1 MKRPSSAPSPIAR
14 PDVFTAALA
23 RGGGHAHAALAALA
37 RHADALGD
45 RAHDYARALPRAL
58 RGLAPESQRA
68 VALLWVRLD
77 ARGAGLALPAWR
89 ADVAEPAARV
99 AWWHAEL
106 LTDPAALDGVAPSRD
121 LLHAVAT
128 VPTARLDAPLPL
140 VDALLRRPE
149 PACAARA
156 LSLLDEAFAASA
168 VPLDALHARLCAL
181 AEHPDLAL
189 RALALQ
195 RLSAPWAS
203 HRPRPALVHA
213 GLRAA
218 ETRHAALA
226 CAASWRLE
234 GPLRGALATGGERFA
249 ADALAALADVVS
261 PQSFGAVIAEAC
273 ARGPWLAPQLLRF
286 VRSFHQRGVFVREES
301 LDHLLD
307 VIAQGDWDALDAW
320 AMVLYTL
327 RDAVLDR
334 IAAHDPDDP
343 RAPGLAALALVLG
356 RVAPAGFGDR
366 AVACVEALLAA
377 TTSESVAAAVLP
389 LLAQAARPSSEE
401 VALQWLPTLG
411 AEALP
416 AVVACGGDASVEALS
431 RALALDGD
439 VPLAPWAAAAP
450 DAAAEALYRLV
461 AHDPERRDAILRR
474 AELRRVTSVRAWFAA
489 EPPRTPLAAVAPS
502 SVRLPTAARLALLA
516 TGSSHQL
523 GAVEALLTTHVHEV
537 VASHVTGRRPEA
549 ETVVAPEVLQALASM
564 TRRLRAA
571 GHVRPRALVADP
583 GDDALAVDLLLAL
596 LARTDDDPVRAALLR
611 TLGPL
616 RSARVAPAL
625 AQWIHAPSV
634 AVRTAAIRALAL
646 QGGAAVTLHLVRGLA
661 SPHIEVARAC
671 VDALL
676 AQKTRVAA
684 RAVTALLEHPN
695 MNVKKSAAA
704 ALGALGDR
712 ASVGPLVGWIG
723 RHDNPGLRASLL
735 ASLDALLGAAAT
747 PTLLASLG
755 VATTAREREL
765 LLDALDG
772 RLSLRAA
779 RAHRDEPWFGDL
791 ADALRK
797 HTVSLAD
804 ASAADLAAL
813 LGDAPA
819 ALPDAPADELDRW
832 LTDGLPR
839 SEVGRFAA
847 AYRARE
853 LPVARALPLARRD
866 AATLLG
872 ALDGASVTDRDAV
885 VALLADAFASVTDRD
900 ALRPLA
906 TWAHH
911 VADVPPGA
919 DRSAHRRLLRAL
931 LPALDDVARWELAE
945 RWRALPAEPDRDAAD
960 TLALLRACGRI
971 VTRADVDALLACAS
985 RTPAPADVAS
995 AVLSR
1000 ALDVALPTPA
1010 EALVTRVHDALL
1022 AGDLAAA
1029 LTLGDDE
1036 PLAVV
1041 AAVVRELPWLD
1052 AARRAEALDGVLSL
1066 RPLDLSDWRGGPTRA
1081 VAPRRERPSKGVA
1094 DAYDTP
1100 ARRPDAVRAMR
1111 DGARLVE
1118 LHPWVVPLW
1127 IGGATDGPAWL
1138 AALADDA
1145 ADAAARND
1153 LAALGHV
1160 RAHLLR
1166 LGQAI
1171 GHGETRLRVWRP
1183 LVDALVAVWTVAP
1196 PALGGEAHDLLRR
1209 CPEAMLASLL
1219 APAVAAGSYGLLA
1232 LLRAVPADAPIA
1244 ALVARASRAGYVGPT
1259 PAIVDGVLE
1268 GSEAPAPTPVTVTV
1282 AVLPP
1287 REVLDDLERRDPELV
1302 RRALK
1307 ELAREGAVAVRP
1319 YLDRALADP
1328 RPRVSD
1334 LAARMLRTQGT
1345 RAEHLALA
1353 RERLHDRRVTVRVS
1367 AIRSLANARDAAALP
1382 ALVALLLAPENAV
1395 RNAARAGLGHYGEAA
1410 LRCID
1415 EVARRERP
1423 DRARRLAAERE
1434 ALASN

>member
-14 PDVFTAALA
+14 PDVFAAALA

-37 RHADALGD
+37 RHADALGH

-58 RGLAPESQRA
+58 RGLAPEHQRA

-89 ADVAEPAARV
+89 DDVAEPAARV

-106 LTDPAALDGVAPSRD
+106 LTEPASLDDVAPSRE

-128 VPTARLDAPLPL
+128 VPTAGLDAPLPL
-140 VDALLRRPE
+140 ADALLRRPE

-156 LSLLDEAFAASA
+156 LALLDEALAASS

-181 AEHPDLAL
+181 AERPDLPL
-189 RALALQ
+189 RASALQ

-213 GLRAA
+213 GLRAV

-234 GPLRGALATGGERFA
+234 GPLRGALATGGELFA

-261 PQSFGAVIAEAC
+261 PQSLGAVIAEAR
-273 ARGPWLAPQLLRF
+273 ARGQWLAPQLLRF

-301 LDHLLD
+301 LDDLLD

-327 RDAVLDR
+327 RDEVLER
-334 IAAHDPDDP
+334 VTSHDPDDH
-343 RAPGLAALALVLG
+343 RAPGLAALALALG
-356 RVAPAGFGDR
+356 RIAPAGFGDR
-366 AVACVEALLAA
+366 AVACAEALLAA
-377 TTSESVAAAVLP
+377 TTSESVAAAALP
-389 LLAQAARPSSEE
+389 LLAQAARPSSED
-401 VALQWLPTLG
+401 VVLRWLPTLG

-416 AVVACGGDASVEALS
+416 AVVACGGDPSVEALS
-431 RALALDGD
+431 RALALDGGA
-439 VPLAPWAAAAP
+439 PFAPWAAAAP

-461 AHDPERRDAILRR
+461 AHDPERRDALLRR
-474 AELRRVTSVRAWFAA
+474 AELRRVASVRAWFAA

-502 SVRLPTAARLALLA
+502 SARLFAVPRIALLA

-523 GAVEALLTTHVHEV
+523 GAIEALLTTHVHEV
-537 VASHVTGRRPEA
+537 VASHLTGRRPEA

-583 GDDALAVDLLLAL
+583 SDDALAVDLLLAL

-616 RSARVAPAL
+616 RSLRVAPAL
-625 AQWIHAPSV
+625 VPRLHATSV

-646 QGGAAVTLHLVRGLA
+646 QGGAAVTLHLVRALA

-671 VDALL
+671 VDALV

-695 MNVKKSAAA
+695 MNVKKAAAA

-712 ASVGPLVGWIG
+712 ASVGPLLGWIG

-735 ASLDALLGAAAT
+735 ASLDALLGGAAT
-747 PTLLASLG
+747 PTLLAALG
-755 VATTAREREL
+755 AAATARERGL
-765 LLDALDG
+765 LLAALDG

-779 RAHRDEPWFGDL
+779 RAHRDEPWFGEL
-791 ADALRK
+791 IGALRGGA
-797 HTVSLAD
+797 VALSD
-804 ASAADLAAL
+804 ASAADVAAL

-819 ALPDAPADELDRW
+819 EAPAAPTNDLARW

-839 SEVGRFAA
+839 SEVARFAA
-847 AYRARE
+847 AYRAHE

-866 AATLLG
+866 ATTLLG
-872 ALDGASVTDRDAV
+872 ALDAAAAAVRDDVVT
-885 VALLADAFASVTDRD
+885 LLADAFTPVTDRD

-906 TWAHH
+906 TWAPH
-911 VADVPPGA
+911 VAEVPPGA

-931 LPALDDVARWELAE
+931 LPALDDAARWELSE
-945 RWRALPAEPDRDAAD
+945 RWRSLPAEPDPDAAD

-985 RTPAPADVAS
+985 RAAAPADVAS
-995 AVLSR
+995 AVVAR
-1000 ALDVALPTPA
+1000 GLDVALPTPP

-1029 LTLGDDE
+1029 LAPGDDE
-1036 PLAVV
+1036 PLAVI
-1041 AAVVRELPWLD
+1041 AALARELPWLD
-1052 AARRAEALDGVLSL
+1052 APRRAEALDGVLSL
-1066 RPLDLSDWRGGPTRA
+1066 RPLDLGDWRGGPTRA
-1081 VAPRRERPSKGVA
+1081 VPPRRERAPKGISH
-1094 DAYDTP
+1094 AYTAP
-1100 ARRPDAVRAMR
+1100 PQRPDAARAMR
-1111 DGARLVE
+1111 DGARVVE
-1118 LHPWVVPLW
+1118 PLPWVVPLW
-1127 IGGATDGPAWL
+1127 IGAATDGPAWL
-1138 AALADDA
+1138 AALADAA
-1145 ADAAARND
+1145 ADAAGRND
-1153 LAALGHV
+1153 LAALGNV
-1160 RAHLLR
+1160 RARLHR

-1171 GHGETRLRVWRP
+1171 GHGEARLRVWRP
-1183 LVDALVAVWTVAP
+1183 LVDALVAVWNVAP
-1196 PALGGEAHDLLRR
+1196 PALRDEARDLLRR
-1209 CPEAMLASLL
+1209 CPEATLASLL
-1219 APAVAAGSYGLLA
+1219 APAVGAGSHGLLA

-1244 ALVARASRAGYVGPT
+1244 ALVARATKAGYVGPT

-1268 GSEAPAPTPVTVTV
+1268 GSGAPAPTPVTVTV
-1282 AVLPP
+1282 ATLPP
-1287 REVLDDLERRDPELV
+1287 REVLDDLERRDPEVV

-1307 ELAREGAVAVRP
+1307 ELAREGAAAVRP

-1395 RNAARAGLGHYGEAA
+1395 RNAARAAIGLYGEAA